1 MGVLRSIPRKIRV
14 PLVNGALASMA
25 RARSRCWM
33 EREPIAGPLVVTGF
47 LSENTGIG
55 QAGRSNVKALAGAG
69 FDCVSHDLASCYRR
83 ALRGDG
89 AFPTLRRG
97 GVWLIHANAQECL
110 IALMAFPAETWE
122 NRYRIGYWAWETTR
136 ASNLWAW
143 TAQFFHEI
151 WVPSH
156 FVCEAL
162 ERTFRAAGR
171 GSLTSRLRIVPYPV
185 MGLSTIK
192 PDRQR
197 FGLAPEAFEAL
208 CLFNTRSTATRKNP
222 WAVLDAWIEAFPEPN
237 PKARLRL
244 KVQNLGE
251 DPPANARL
259 KVLCGNRSDIS
270 ISEAQYDAQTMMEF
284 IASFDAIVS
293 LHRSEGF
300 GLTLAEAMAMGVTPI
315 ATGWSGNMDF
325 MRDDNNYLVPYDLI
339 PVHDP
344 SGLYGGLFGR
354 PDPSQ
359 LWAAPRIV
367 DAALILRQAV
377 EDSTHAQRAN
387 AARATIAALNEA
399 WSAGALSALPFT
411 NFIAADAP

>member
-1 MGVLRSIPRKIRV
+1 
-14 PLVNGALASMA
+14 
-25 RARSRCWM
+25 
-33 EREPIAGPLVVTGF
+33 
-47 LSENTGIG
+47 
-55 QAGRSNVKALAGAG
+55 
-69 FDCVSHDLASCYRR
+69 
-83 ALRGDG
+83 
-89 AFPTLRRG
+89 
-97 GVWLIHANAQECL
+97 VWFIHANAQECL
-110 IALMAFPAETWE
+110 IALMAFPAKTWE
-122 NRYRIGYWAWETTR
+122 SRYRIGYWAWETTR
-136 ASNLWAW
+136 ASSLWAW

-151 WVPSH
+151 WVPSR

-162 ERTFRAAGR
+162 ERTFREAGR
-171 GSLTSRLRIVPYPV
+171 EGLTARLRIMPHPV

-197 FGLAPEAFEAL
+197 FGLEPDAFEAL
-208 CLFNTRSTATRKNP
+208 CMFNTRSTATRKNP
-222 WAVLDAWIEAFPEPN
+222 WAALDAWIQAFPEPN

-251 DPPANARL
+251 DPAANARL
-259 KVLCGNRSDIS
+259 KILCNNRPDIS
-270 ISEAQYDAQTMMEF
+270 ISEAQYDTQTMMEF
-284 IASFDAIVS
+284 IASFDAIIS

-325 MRDDNNYLVPYDLI
+325 MRDDNSFPVPYDLV

-359 LWAAPRIV
+359 LWAAPRIA
-367 DAALILRQAV
+367 DAALVLRRAV
-377 EDSTHAQRAN
+377 ADPTHAQRAN

-399 WSAGALSALPFT
+399 WSAEALSALPLAR
-411 NFIAADAP
+411 FIETDAQ